1 LSWIIKDLWKNLELR
16 QSEYAN
22 FMNDD
27 DRITAYAIINRI
39 ASDVGTKWSVFIQLN
54 FPPGQSKFGSSG
66 LGSSGLGSSGLGS
79 SGLGSSGLGSSGLGH
94 RNLTMLVFRDR
105 KTFTNIP
112 ESEVKHAFDPLNP
125 TAIDSTG
132 FGYEGFRVRLS
143 NGRID
148 CLPSGVHLWCEIT
161 PEILGVLDWLFANA
175 YGIKQA

>member
-1 LSWIIKDLWKNLELR
+1 LSWIIQDLWKSIELR

-27 DRITAYAIINRI
+27 DRITAYEIINRI
-39 ASDVGTKWSVFIQLN
+39 ASDVGTKWGVFIQLN
-54 FPPGQSKFGSSG
+54 FPPGQSSFSASN
-66 LGSSGLGSSGLGS
+66 
-79 SGLGSSGLGSSGLGH
+79 LGH

-105 KTFTNIP
+105 KKFANVS
-112 ESEVKHAFDPLNP
+112 ESEVRHAFDLLNP

-148 CLPSGVHLWCEIT
+148 CLPGGVHLWCEIT
-161 PEILGVLDWLFANA
+161 PEVLEVLDWLFTNA
-175 YGIKQA
+175 YGMKQG